1 MERSSDMAKE
11 VFFKNELN
19 DGYFE
24 EKEITE
30 DLFTLHPSVFHNE
43 RDDDAKIALCDPF
56 GCLYIEGEE
65 KPRYFMRHALID
77 MYRFGGVIELGDGP
91 FDVQKSGDTED
102 FHQRGEIT
110 DTYRKRED
118 ENGEFVYG
126 FGTEEPYSKYRFYK
140 DHATFEEGRD
150 VLKLRADYISDAII
164 DHQCAFGNLPEI
176 FFPAK
181 FTGTYRGKSVVGLG
195 HYAMNYQLSHKH
207 ENILS
212 SLGYISLTV
221 MGVREDGRLEM
232 AFIAMD
238 QTGTAGAYYKLEGE
252 PLITTQEV
260 SMEAD
265 WYRLPYVDDG
275 TCVFKDAIF
284 RFAGKEIHFEG
295 KWGTKGVTP
304 VPRIE
309 KHGQSQILG
318 TWYEG
323 KTPYKHTLSMTF
335 SENMEAYEDKLKA
348 MGFDVKDAE

>member
-1 MERSSDMAKE
+1 MAKE
-11 VFFKNELN
+11 VSFSNSMN

-24 EKEITE
+24 EVKMSE
-30 DLFTLHPSVFHNE
+30 DLYALQPQVFHNE

-56 GCLYIEGEE
+56 GVIYVEGEE
-65 KPRYFMRHALID
+65 KPRYYMRHALID

-91 FDVQKSGDTED
+91 FDIQKSGDCDE
-102 FHQRGEIT
+102 FFQSGQIS
-110 DTYRKRED
+110 DTFRKRED
-118 ENGEFVYG
+118 EQGEDYVYG
-126 FGTEEPYSKYRFYK
+126 FGTEEPYSKFRFYK
-140 DHATFEEGRD
+140 DHAVFEEGKD
-150 VLKLRADYISDAII
+150 ILKINAKYISDPIV
-164 DHQCAFGNLPEI
+164 DHQCAFGNLPEM
-176 FFPAK
+176 FFPSV
-181 FTGTYRGKSVVGLG
+181 FEGTYRGKKICGMG
-195 HYAMNYQLSHKH
+195 HFAMNYQLAHQRES
-207 ENILS
+207 ILS

-221 MGVREDGRLEM
+221 MGIREDGRYEL

-252 PLITTQEV
+252 PLISSSSV

-295 KWGTKGVTP
+295 KWGTKGVRP
-304 VPRIE
+304 EPRIE

-323 KTPYKHTLSMTF
+323 STPYKHKLSMTF
-335 SENMEAYEDKLKA
+335 SENMEAYDYKLEK
-348 MGFDVKDAE
+348 MGFDVKDVK